1 MRMRNLVKLSAILL
15 LASVSALAQSTP
27 IPPATP
33 TAPEA
38 PMAFSF
44 AFGDG
49 SYLGVVPEEINRENM
64 SRYGLSTV
72 RGVGVARVSEGSP
85 ADKAG
90 LKKGDVI
97 VQFDNEPVTSA
108 RKLLRLVGEAAP
120 EQSVR
125 LTILRS
131 GSEQQ
136 VSVTLGERDNGS
148 RALRALTVPRG
159 DYRLQTPTTPR
170 AWGNGDAPEVFSYSF
185 GNNRRVGIS
194 STPLTK
200 QLADYFGVQTG
211 KGLLVTSVS
220 ENSPAAKA
228 GLRAG
233 DVVTEVNGEKIEGSG
248 DFVRA
253 INRKEDGEVT
263 LTIIRDKSQRTI
275 KVTPERRANQTFNL
289 SDIAPTAIT
298 QLPKFN
304 VEIPEVRIPVMPRID
319 MPVMPRITMPVMPKI
334 ELQTLPQL
342 KNFELKNLK
351 LLEKLQILQ
360 GEI

>member
-1 MRMRNLVKLSAILL
+1 MRMSIFVKLTAILL
-15 LASVSALAQSTP
+15 FASASGLAQSTP
-27 IPPATP
+27 TPPATP

-44 AFGDG
+44 AFGDD
-49 SYLGVVPEEINRENM
+49 SYLGVVPEEINRENLN
-64 SRYGLSTV
+64 RYGLNSV
-72 RGVGVARVSEGSP
+72 RGVGISSVSEGSP

-97 VQFDNEPVTSA
+97 VQFDNEPVTST

-125 LTILRS
+125 LTILRR

-136 VSVTLGERDNGS
+136 VSVTLGERANGA

-159 DYRLQTPTTPR
+159 DYRLQVPTPPR

-194 STPLTK
+194 STTLTK
-200 QLADYFGVQTG
+200 QLADYFGVSTG
-211 KGLLVTSVS
+211 KGLLITSVS

-233 DVVTEVNGEKIEGSG
+233 DVITEVNGEKIEGSG

-253 INRKEDGEVT
+253 INHKEDGEVT
-263 LTIIRDKSQRTI
+263 LTIIRDRSQRTI

-289 SDIAPTAIT
+289 SDIAPAAIT

-304 VEIPEVRIPVMPRID
+304 VEIPEVRIPIMPRIE
-319 MPVMPRITMPVMPKI
+319 IPVMPKM
-334 ELQTLPQL
+334 EMLTLPQL

-351 LLEKLQILQ
+351 LIEKLQILQ

>member
-1 MRMRNLVKLSAILL
+1 MRNLVKLSAILL
-15 LASVSALAQSTP
+15 IASTSALAQSTP

-33 TAPEA
+33 TAPAA
-38 PMAFSF
+38 PRAFSF
-44 AFGDG
+44 SFGDG

-64 SRYGLSTV
+64 GRYGLNSV

-97 VQFDNEPVTSA
+97 VQFDGESVTST

-125 LTILRS
+125 LTILRN

-136 VSVTLGERDNGS
+136 MSVTLGERENGS
-148 RALRALTVPRG
+148 RALRALTAPG
-159 DYRLQTPTTPR
+159 GNYRLQVPTTPR

-194 STPLTK
+194 STTLTK

-211 KGLLVTSVS
+211 KGLLITSVS
-220 ENSPAAKA
+220 ENSPASKA

-233 DVVTEVNGEKIEGSG
+233 DVITEVNGEKIDNAG

-263 LTIIRDKSQRTI
+263 LTIIRDKSHHTI
-275 KVTPERRANQTFNL
+275 KVTPERRPNQTFNL
-289 SDIAPTAIT
+289 SDVTPAAIT

-319 MPVMPRITMPVMPKI
+319 IPVMPRIEIPALPKM
-334 ELQTLPQL
+334 ELLTLPQL
-342 KNFELKNLK
+342 KDFELKNLK
-351 LLEKLQILQ
+351 LIEKLQILQ

>member
-15 LASVSALAQSTP
+15 FASVSVRAQSATP
-27 IPPATP
+27 APPA
-33 TAPEA
+33 APAA

-44 AFGDG
+44 SFGDG

-64 SRYGLSTV
+64 GRYGLNSV
-72 RGVGVARVSEGSP
+72 RGVGISRVSEGSP

-97 VQFDNEPVTSA
+97 VQFDGESVTST

-125 LTILRS
+125 LTILRN

-136 VSVTLGERDNGS
+136 MSVTLGERENGS
-148 RALRALTVPRG
+148 RALRALTAPGG
-159 DYRLQTPTTPR
+159 DYRLQVPTTPR
-170 AWGNGDAPEVFSYSF
+170 AWGNGNAPEVFSYSF

-194 STPLTK
+194 STTLTK

-211 KGLLVTSVS
+211 KGLLITSVS
-220 ENSPAAKA
+220 ENSPASKA

-233 DVVTEVNGEKIEGSG
+233 DVITEVNGEKIDDAG

-253 INRKEDGEVT
+253 INRKGDGEVT
-263 LTIIRDKSQRTI
+263 LTIIRDKSQHTI
-275 KVTPERRANQTFNL
+275 KVTPERRPNQTFNL
-289 SDIAPTAIT
+289 SDVAPAAIT

-304 VEIPEVRIPVMPRID
+304 VEIPEVRIPVMPKID
-319 MPVMPRITMPVMPKI
+319 MPVMPRIEIPAMPKM
-334 ELQTLPQL
+334 ELLTLPQL

-351 LLEKLQILQ
+351 LIEKLQILQ